1 MAIYSSYKKFDVVFK
16 TLGVSM
22 PLKLGP
28 KNSVFTFI
36 PHDDLAFK
44 INAGT
49 LGEAIRQYEAHF
61 DVTVVQHQEP
71 ADAEVKYGEKYI
83 LHQDNKTDRSQ
94 LEDIHVIRGGSI
106 NCPKQDLNFVL
117 PSDDL
122 VKMGVLF

>member
-22 PLKLGP
+22 PLKIGP

-49 LGEAIRQYEAHF
+49 LGEAIRQYDAHF

-71 ADAEVKYGEKYI
+71 AGAEVKYGEKYI
-83 LHQDNKTDRSQ
+83 HQDNKTDRSQ
-94 LEDIHVIRGGSI
+94 LVDIPVIRGGFISY
-106 NCPKQDLNFVL
+106 PKQDLNFVL

-122 VKMGVLF
+122 VNMGVLF